1 MYIYIYIC
9 VWINMLAMAGQTAGP
24 NGLKFV
30 EGTHGWPGSNIKDVH
45 I

>member
-1 MYIYIYIC
+1 
-9 VWINMLAMAGQTAGP
+9 MLAIDGQTAGS

-30 EGTHGWPGSNIKDVH
+30 EGTHGCPGSDMIKK